1 MTAVLNFILLNI
13 TSCSSSRTVEEA
25 VSRKIKSSFFT
36 FLCVEMK
43 AAALLKRQIYRLQF
57 LHRNVKLDVLNG
69 AHQLLPA
76 IVFRAWCFSTLLS
89 FSPLKAG
96 EWWTWAGD
104 GATFGNL
111 RSVSAQFVTS
121 GAKHWDWWD
130 VETTARSIDA
140 PNERWDVCRCYLLR
154 SVKSRMTYVPDIRSK
169 QFTELS
175 YYDFYSAKVLC
186 YNIEVC
192 HFE

>member
-1 MTAVLNFILLNI
+1 MSQCWYGSFWQAMTNDLVCPLIMRICCRWTRRPYCLHREGLISLIRGYVDNRTTRNGWLTANKDSTTAVLNFILLNI

-69 AHQLLPA
+69 ARQLLPA

-96 EWWTWAGD
+96 EWWTWAGN
-104 GATFGNL
+104 GAAFGNL
-111 RSVSAQFVTS
+111 RS
-121 GAKHWDWWD
+121 
-130 VETTARSIDA
+130 
-140 PNERWDVCRCYLLR
+140 
-154 SVKSRMTYVPDIRSK
+154 
-169 QFTELS
+169 
-175 YYDFYSAKVLC
+175 
-186 YNIEVC
+186 
-192 HFE
+192 